1 MRRMILTTLVL
12 LPALA
17 SAQARTPAEPKPSP
31 SSARVQAELT
41 QSAGLAE
48 VAMAAAAPEVVKPA
62 PAESP
67 ASIAPISAA
76 SIANPTTIRES
87 IHTRLTETFTDV
99 ALRTGGTIESGMSA
113 TPVEISAP
121 KVTRSVKIPLSQ
133 QDLAERPA
141 ITNVAVRA
149 TVDQYGIPRNL
160 EVSQSAGSLIDR
172 KVLAAV
178 SQYRFTP
185 ATVDNLPTETTVTVA
200 IRIQK

>member
-1 MRRMILTTLVL
+1 MILTTLVL

-17 SAQARTPAEPKPSP
+17 SSQAGTLAEPKPSP
-31 SSARVQAELT
+31 ISARVQAELA

-62 PAESP
+62 PANSP

-76 SIANPTTIRES
+76 STASNSMVRES
-87 IHTRLTETFTDV
+87 IQTRLTENFNDV
-99 ALRTGGTIESGMSA
+99 ALRNGGTLAYGMSA
-113 TPVEISAP
+113 TPVETSAP
-121 KVTRSVKIPLSQ
+121 KVIRSVEAALSE

-141 ITNVAVRA
+141 VTTVAVRA
-149 TVDQYGIPRNL
+149 TVDQYGFPRNL
-160 EVSQSAGSLIDR
+160 AVAQSAGSVIDR

-178 SQYRFTP
+178 SQFRFTP
-185 ATVDNLPTETTVTVA
+185 ATVDNLPTATTVTIA

>member
-1 MRRMILTTLVL
+1 MILTTLVL

-17 SAQARTPAEPKPSP
+17 VAQAGTSAEPKPSS
-31 SSARVQAELT
+31 SSARVQAEST

-67 ASIAPISAA
+67 ASIAPISATSSTNRA
-76 SIANPTTIRES
+76 TVREFVRTQTTES
-87 IHTRLTETFTDV
+87 LADT
-99 ALRTGGTIESGMSA
+99 ALRKGGVIAYGMSA
-113 TPVEISAP
+113 TPVETSAP
-121 KVTRSVKIPLSQ
+121 KMIRAVQVALSE

-141 ITNVAVRA
+141 VTNVAVLA

-160 EVSQSAGSLIDR
+160 AIAQSAGSLIDR
-172 KVLAAV
+172 KALAAV

-185 ATVDNLPTETTVTVA
+185 ATIDNLPTETTVTIA
-200 IRIQK
+200 IKIQK